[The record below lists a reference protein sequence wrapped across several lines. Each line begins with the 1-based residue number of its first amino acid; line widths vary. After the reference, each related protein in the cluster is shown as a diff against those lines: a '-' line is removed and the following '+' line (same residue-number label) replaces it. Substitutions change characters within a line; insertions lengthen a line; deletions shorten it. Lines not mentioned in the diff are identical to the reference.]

1 MALLEVTDLH
11 TSFFTPAGEVK
22 AVNGISFN
30 LERGKVLGIVGES
43 GSGKSVTAYSI
54 MQILASTGKIV
65 SGSIMF
71 DGQELVNSGEKVMK
85 TVRGN
90 KISIIFQDPMT
101 RLNPTY
107 TIGHQLME
115 AILLHTNRN
124 RQQARERA
132 IEMLRLVNV
141 NEPEKR
147 MKQYPFEFSG
157 GMRQRV
163 MIAMALACEPDILI
177 ADEPTTALDVTIQA
191 QILELMKS
199 LQEEL
204 GMAIIMI
211 THDLGVVAQLCDEVI
226 VMYAGSICEQGTAE
240 EIFYNPCHEYTK
252 GLIRSIPTA
261 DSAGTRLKPISG
273 TPIDLLNMPKGCPFA
288 PRCENAMKICLKERC
303 ERMRINEDHQAACW
317 MNVKAGVEDGSIE
330 LVKPEQKSDDTVKE
344 EKKGGETE

>member
-1 MALLEVTDLH
+1 MPLLEVKDLH
-11 TSFFTPAGEVK
+11 TSFFTDAGEVR
-22 AVNGISFN
+22 AVNGVSFN

-65 SGSIMF
+65 SGSIKL
-71 DGQELVNSGEKVMK
+71 DGQELVNAGEKVMK

-101 RLNPTY
+101 SLNPTY
-107 TIGHQLME
+107 TIGHQLVE
-115 AILLHTNRN
+115 AITLHTPRN
-124 RQQARERA
+124 RKEAWDRA
-132 IEMLRLVNV
+132 VEMLKLVNI

-147 MKQYPFEFSG
+147 MNQYPFEFSG
-157 GMRQRV
+157 GMRQRI

-226 VMYAGSICEQGTAE
+226 VMYAGSICEQGTAD

-252 GLIRSIPTA
+252 GLMRSIPTA
-261 DSAGTRLKPISG
+261 DTAGTKLKPITG

-288 PRCENAMKICLKERC
+288 PRCDAAMKICLTEKC
-303 ERMRINEDHQAACW
+303 ERMSINEDHAAACW
-317 MNVKAGVEDGSIE
+317 MNVKKGIENGTIIVE
-330 LVKPEQKSDDTVKE
+330 
-344 EKKGGETE
+344 GGDVQ

>member
-1 MALLEVTDLH
+1 MALLEVKDLQ
-11 TSFFTPAGEVK
+11 TSFFTDAGEVR
-22 AVNGISFN
+22 AVNGVSFN
-30 LERGKVLGIVGES
+30 LDRGKVLGIVGES

-65 SGSIMF
+65 GGSIKL
-71 DGQELVNSGEKVMK
+71 DGQELVDSGEKIMK
-85 TVRGN
+85 NVRGN

-101 RLNPTY
+101 SLNPTY
-107 TIGHQLME
+107 TIGHQLIE
-115 AILLHTNRN
+115 AIVLHTNRDKK
-124 RQQARERA
+124 QAWDRA
-132 IEMLRLVNV
+132 VEMLRLVNV

-147 MKQYPFEFSG
+147 MKQYPYEFSG

-211 THDLGVVAQLCDEVI
+211 THDLGVVAQMCDEVI
-226 VMYAGSICEQGTAE
+226 VMYAGSICEQGSAE
-240 EIFYNPCHEYTK
+240 EIFYNPKHEYTK
-252 GLIRSIPTA
+252 GLLNSIPSADTA
-261 DSAGTRLKPISG
+261 GKKLHPITG

-288 PRCENAMKICLKERC
+288 PRCGAAMKICINERC
-303 ERMRINEDHQAACW
+303 ERMQINENHQASCW
-317 MNVKAGVEDGSIE
+317 MNVKAGLEDGTIE
-330 LVKPEQKSDDTVKE
+330 AAGSLKE
-344 EKKGGETE
+344 GGADNE